1 MFRVLLAE
9 PLDPESE
16 ARLAAGAVVVR
27 APACDALTLCRL
39 IGDCDALVARTS
51 TPVTRAVLQSGPRLR
66 VVGVAGVGVD
76 RVDVKAAAELGIAVL
91 STPAAATDAVADL
104 TLALI
109 LHQLR
114 PVGRLAAAYRAG
126 AFHAAREHPHGR
138 ELASCVVGIVG
149 MGRIG
154 SAVGRR
160 SAACGARV
168 IYNDIVPV
176 GPFDFAA
183 TPVEKGEIW
192 ERSDIVSLHVPLTE
206 ATRRLVDAAALSR
219 FKPGAILVNTSRGAV
234 VDTAALTAALQTK
247 RLGGAALDVVDP
259 EPLPAGHPLFAID
272 ACVLTPHI
280 AARTHEGLRRMF
292 GIVDAVLARLRE
304 TETDTSARSPERK

>member
-16 ARLAAGAVVVR
+16 ARLAAGALVVR
-27 APACDALTLCRL
+27 APTCDEATLRGL
-39 IGDCDALVARTS
+39 VVDCDALVARTS
-51 TPVTRAVLQSGPRLR
+51 TRVTRAVLEAGARLR

-76 RVDVKAAAELGIAVL
+76 RVDVEAARERGITVL

-109 LHQLR
+109 LLQLR
-114 PVGRLAAAYRAG
+114 PVGRLAAAYRGG

-160 SAACGARV
+160 CAACGARV
-168 IYNDIVPV
+168 IYNDILPV

-183 TPVEKGEIW
+183 ASVDKGEIW

-206 ATRRLVDAAALSR
+206 ATRRLVDAAVLSR

-234 VDTAALTAALQTK
+234 VDTDALTVAMQAG

-259 EPLPAGHPLFAID
+259 EPLPVDHPLFAIGS
-272 ACVLTPHI
+272 CLLTPHV

-304 TETDTSARSPERK
+304 TASGTAVPRA